1 MSPKGQYQANLKQG
15 LIQADN
21 RQAAVVEVFE
31 QLYQQLKSPDRKGWL
46 FKKTQTPKGIYIF
59 GSVGRGKTLLMDLF
73 VSSLEATEVSNTR
86 QHYHEFMLWLHK
98 QLRSAEFAA
107 KKDPIAEICQQLAKQ
122 IKVLCLDEFLV
133 NDIADAM
140 LLSNLLSGFEQYGI
154 ALVTT
159 SNVEPKHLYKDGL
172 QRAKFLPAIA
182 RIEQN
187 MQILHLDG
195 FEDYRQHSLSI
206 DKTWFFPLNQQ
217 TKNQLAVLFREQ
229 TQGVVGSNQAWL
241 VNDRKLNVIQAA
253 NNKLWCHFDSL
264 CKEPRNADD
273 YLTIADKIDTLFIEG
288 IPRLS
293 TDYND
298 QSRRFITLID
308 VLYECQ
314 VKVVA
319 QAATDYQT
327 LYQGKK
333 LAFEFKRAAS
343 RLNQLTDCHLN
354 SC

>member
-1 MSPKGQYQANLKQG
+1 MNPRSRYQAKLEQG
-15 LIQADN
+15 LVKADQG
-21 RQAAVVEVFE
+21 QAAVIEVFE
-31 QLYQQLKSPDRKGWL
+31 RLYQQLKSPERKGWL

-73 VSSLEATEVSNTR
+73 VEALEAADIGNKR

-98 QLRSAEFAA
+98 QLRSAELTA
-107 KKDPIAEICQQLAKQ
+107 KKDPIAEICRQLAKQ

-140 LLSNLLSGFEQYGI
+140 LLAKLLSGFEQYGI

-159 SNVEPKHLYKDGL
+159 SNVEPKNLYKDGL

-195 FEDYRQHSLSI
+195 FEDYRQHSFSI

-217 TKNQLAVLFREQ
+217 TGNQLASLFQEQ
-229 TQGVVGSNQAWL
+229 TKNATVSNEAWL
-241 VNDRKLNVIQAA
+241 INDRKLNLIQATD
-253 NNKLWCHFDSL
+253 NKLWCHFDSL

-273 YLTIADKIDTLFIEG
+273 YLTIANKIDTLFIEG

-293 TDYND
+293 SDYND

-308 VLYECQ
+308 VLYESQ
-314 VKVVA
+314 VKIVA
-319 QAATDYQT
+319 QAATDYRAI
-327 LYQGKK
+327 YQGKK

-343 RLNQLTDCHLN
+343 RLNQLTTI
-354 SC
+354 S